1 MLDYGI
7 VESIFFLLVLGT
19 LGALGIYLIW
29 RGLVDLL
36 SEKSPVRCII
46 PNHQERKKARH

>member
-1 MLDYGI
+1 MLDDGI
-7 VESIFFLLVLGT
+7 VESIFFLLMLGV

-36 SEKSPVRCII
+36 SEKSTVRCII
-46 PNHQERKKARH
+46 PNHQERKKARN